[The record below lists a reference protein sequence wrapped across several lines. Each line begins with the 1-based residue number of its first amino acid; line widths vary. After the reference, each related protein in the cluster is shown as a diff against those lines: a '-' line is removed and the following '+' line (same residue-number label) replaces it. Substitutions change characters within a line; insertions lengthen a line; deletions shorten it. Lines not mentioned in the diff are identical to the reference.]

1 MNLYDYERSKEIAT
15 GESSFTSLIMAAA
28 WEADTLNFGKLK
40 AAFPEIIEELEK
52 IYFTGDRLQRPRA
65 NFGS

>member
-1 MNLYDYERSKEIAT
+1 MDVYDYQKSKEIAA

-28 WEADTLNFGKLK
+28 WEADTQNFGRLK
-40 AAFPEIIEELEK
+40 EAFPEIIEELEK
-52 IYFTGDRLQRPRA
+52 IYFTGDKLQRPRA